1 MNARLFSS
9 AVVFTTLAAASANA
23 DVFLLG
29 AGGRIEGDLVN
40 ADESPR
46 TKFVVRT
53 TPGAVVTLQADQVKD
68 VVRRSPAEAEYELVR
83 HQHPDTP
90 AGQMALAD
98 WCRDHK
104 LTDQRKLHLMRILEL
119 DPAHV
124 QARSLLGYN
133 LLGGQWKTREE
144 HMAALGKVPYK
155 GDWMYPQEIEIV
167 EKKAETQRLRQEWV
181 GNLKRWS
188 DWLGGP
194 KDQTAR
200 ANIAA
205 IADPSAMYALREAM
219 KPEGYPAKKRT
230 IPNPLAELYV
240 QAIGRIGNLD
250 AYMLLA
256 DLTLIDPSDEVRAAS
271 LDLLTDDPQ
280 PAIVNYYIQ
289 QLRSTDNLVVNR
301 AGYALKR
308 FKDERAIS
316 PLIDALVTK
325 HKYAVVSGGSGMS
338 ATNSSM
344 GSGFS
349 TGSST
354 KVFNLDK
361 ENPFVFDALITIV
374 NGQANFQYNV
384 EAWKQWYA
392 GRKKNQFLD
401 ARRN

>member
-1 MNARLFSS
+1 MNARLQL
-9 AVVFTTLAAASANA
+9 AVVVILLVASNARA

-46 TKFVVRT
+46 VKFVVRT
-53 TPGAVVTLQADQVKD
+53 TPGAVVTLKADQVKE
-68 VVRRSPAEAEYELVR
+68 VVRRTPTLDEYETLR
-83 HQHPDTP
+83 HQQPDTT
-90 AGQMALAD
+90 AGQMTLAD

-104 LTDQRKLHLMRILEL
+104 LDEQRKQHLLRVLEL
-119 DPAHV
+119 DPAHEK
-124 QARSLLGYN
+124 ARGQLGYHM
-133 LLGGQWKTREE
+133 LGGTWKTRDE
-144 HMAALGKVPYK
+144 HMAALGKVPHK

-167 EKKAETQRLRQEWV
+167 EKKAEALKLRLEWV

-200 ANIAA
+200 ANILS
-205 IADPSAMYALREAM
+205 IADPAALPALREHM
-219 KPEGYPAKKRT
+219 KPNGYPEKKRT
-230 IPNPLAELYV
+230 IPDPLAEMYV
-240 QAIGRIGNLD
+240 QAIGRIGTFDSYL
-250 AYMLLA
+250 LLA

-271 LDLLTDDPQ
+271 MDLLIDDPQ

-289 QLRSTDNLVVNR
+289 QLKSTDNLVVNR

-308 FKDERAIS
+308 FKDDRAIS

-325 HKYAVVSGGSGMS
+325 HKYAIVSGGGGMS
-338 ATNSSM
+338 ATQGPN

-354 KVFNLDK
+354 KVFTADK
-361 ENPFVFDALITIV
+361 ENPSVFDALITIV
-374 NGQANFQYNV
+374 NGQVNYQYNV